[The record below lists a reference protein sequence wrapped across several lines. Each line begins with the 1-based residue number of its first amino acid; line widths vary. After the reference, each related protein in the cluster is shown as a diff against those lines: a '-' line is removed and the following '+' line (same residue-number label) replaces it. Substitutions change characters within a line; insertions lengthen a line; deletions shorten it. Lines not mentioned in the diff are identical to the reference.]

1 MDEENKELSDEEI
14 LEQFKKENKNG
25 DERDRDRLKY
35 APYAGFLA
43 GGIMILILEIV
54 MMCLHKDY
62 LHLVIVLCTMLS
74 AQSIYQ
80 SFVVT
85 KNKRAIRAAAIVTTV
100 CTVGAIICWI
110 LTLVLE

>member
-1 MDEENKELSDEEI
+1 MEEEKNLLKEQI
-14 LEQFKKENKNG
+14 LEQSRQENKNG
-25 DERDRDRLKY
+25 DERDRERLKY
-35 APYAGFLA
+35 APYVGFLA
-43 GGIMILILEIV
+43 GAVMIFILEIV
-54 MMCLHKDY
+54 MMFLHKDY
-62 LHLVIVLCTMLS
+62 LHLVIIMCTMLS

-85 KNKRAIRAAAIVTTV
+85 KNKRLIRVAAIVTTV